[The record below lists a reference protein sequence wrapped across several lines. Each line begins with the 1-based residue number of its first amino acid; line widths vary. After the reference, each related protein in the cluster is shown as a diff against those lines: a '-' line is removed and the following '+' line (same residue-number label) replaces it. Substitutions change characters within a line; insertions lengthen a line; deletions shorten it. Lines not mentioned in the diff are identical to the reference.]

1 MVSSSPASGLEFRHI
16 GGSIQ
21 PVAENFDSL
30 KAVLELDEA
39 LFAVTGLDIISLRAN
54 PKFLEYLDTDKNG
67 KIRTDELKEA
77 IAFMLDALKDGTGVD
92 EESAVLDLNW
102 LDKESATGLEIYR
115 SAKQVLHNIGK
126 EAEEKISLDDLKD
139 QKQINS
145 CVTQNGDGIVTSDSA
160 APELVRTID
169 LAVKFTGGS
178 ADVSGGTGINGKQ
191 LDDFVAA
198 AKTLI
203 FWHKEA
209 DGNTALL
216 PFGERTHEIYGCFS
230 QIKTVVDDYF
240 LSSETLAFLDTDPER
255 LAKKDSIADV
265 RTPADVMQM
274 LRKIAIASPSPDG
287 KLDLGGAI
295 NPLWADRIGRFA
307 ALPEVGEYL
316 DDRKLSAESW
326 RKFSARIAP
335 AADWYERRPA
345 LPALF
350 DTTRQE
356 LEDAVSDEHVDAVK
370 EMIAKDIEAGTALAG
385 IEKLHKL
392 ILFQCNM
399 LDFLKNFLNLGA
411 LFEPGI
417 HSLLQ
422 TGRLIMDGRHFSL
435 AVPVS
440 NLAEHKS
447 IVLGSNICVAY
458 VEVSRGLPAALKKQL
473 LAVAITSGNMRNLFP
488 GKRGVFFDAA
498 GDVYDAKIT
507 DFLRQPV
514 SVSEALKSPFLRLG
528 EFLGKQADKM
538 MTAKSNEAQ
547 QDLGKAITSGKLP
560 QQETKQNQGVSG
572 SMLLMGGGIGL
583 AAIGSSVA
591 FIVKSLQNISIMNII
606 AVLIGIVVVFGGPIV
621 VISLIKLYRRDLGR
635 FLEASG
641 CALNFPMR
649 LSWKLGNFFTM
660 APKRPNS
667 SYLSPEL
674 KARTEKRK
682 YIFRTILLIILLLLL
697 AGTLVAR
704 RICRESCEKAAER
717 KVCPLKKSCTAPK
730 PAVKADVKPAV
741 KADAKPAV
749 KADAKPAVKAD
760 AKPAVK
766 ADAKPAVKADAK
778 DKITGTRS
786 APSRAGN

>member
-21 PVAENFDSL
+21 PVAEKFDSL

-39 LFAVTGLDIISLRAN
+39 LFAVTGLDIISLRADQ
-54 PKFLEYLDTDKNG
+54 KFLEYLDTDKNG

-77 IAFMLDALKDGTGVD
+77 ISFMLDALKDGTGVD
-92 EESAVLDLNW
+92 ERSSVLKLDRLNT
-102 LDKESATGLEIYR
+102 DSATGSEIYK
-115 SAKQVLHNIGK
+115 SARQVLHNIGK
-126 EAEEKISLDDLKD
+126 ETAGEISLEDLKD

-160 APELVRTID
+160 APELVGTID

-178 ADVSGGTGINGKQ
+178 ADVSGSVGINGKQ

-198 AKTLI
+198 AKALI
-203 FWHKEA
+203 AWHKEA
-209 DGNTALL
+209 DGNSTLL
-216 PFGERTHEIYGCFS
+216 PFGERTHEIYACFS
-230 QIKTVVDDYF
+230 QIKSVVDDYF

-274 LRKIAIASPSPDG
+274 LQKIAIATPSPDG
-287 KLDLGGAI
+287 NLDLAGAI
-295 NPLWADRIGRFA
+295 NPLWADKISRFA
-307 ALPEVGEYL
+307 ALPEVAEYL
-316 DDRKLSAESW
+316 NGKKLAAESW
-326 RKFSARIAP
+326 RKFSAKIAP
-335 AADWYERRPA
+335 AADWYGRRPA

-356 LEDAVSDEHVDAVK
+356 LEKAVSDECIDAVR
-370 EMIAKDIEAGTALAG
+370 EMITKDIEAGAALAG

-458 VEVSRGLPAALKKQL
+458 VEISRGLPAALKKQL
-473 LAVAITSGNMRNLFP
+473 LAVAITSGNMRNLFT

-528 EFLGKQADKM
+528 EFLGKQADKI
-538 MTAKSNEAQ
+538 MTSKSSEAQ
-547 QDLGKAITSGKLP
+547 QNLGKAITSGKLP
-560 QQETKQNQGVSG
+560 PQETKQNQGVSG

-591 FIVKSLQNISIMNII
+591 FIVKSLQNISIMNIV
-606 AVLIGIVVVFGGPIV
+606 AVLLGIIIVFGGPIV

-649 LSWKLGNFFTM
+649 LSWKLGNFFTL
-660 APKRPNS
+660 APRRPDS

-674 KARTEKRK
+674 KARAKKRRSV
-682 YIFRTILLIILLLLL
+682 FRTILLILLLLL
-697 AGTLVAR
+697 LIGTFVAR
-704 RICRESCEKAAER
+704 RICRESCGKTADR
-717 KVCPLKKSCTAPK
+717 KVCQPGKSRSTRK
-730 PAVKADVKPAV
+730 PVQKADVKPVQKTDV
-741 KADAKPAV
+741 KPVQQAK
-749 KADAKPAVKAD
+749 AKV
-760 AKPAVK
+760 
-766 ADAKPAVKADAK
+766 
-778 DKITGTRS
+778 TGTQS

>member
-1 MVSSSPASGLEFRHI
+1 MVSSSPASGLEFRRI

-21 PVAENFDSL
+21 PVAEKFDSL

-77 IAFMLDALKDGTGVD
+77 ISFMLDVLKDGTGVD
-92 EESAVLDLNW
+92 ERSPVLK
-102 LDKESATGLEIYR
+102 LDRLDTDSATGGEIYK
-115 SAKQVLHNIGK
+115 SARQVLHNIGK
-126 EAEEKISLDDLKD
+126 ETAEEISLEDLKD
-139 QKQINS
+139 QRQINS

-160 APELVRTID
+160 APELVDTID

-178 ADVSGGTGINGKQ
+178 VDVSGSVGINGKQ
-191 LDDFVAA
+191 LDEFVAA
-198 AKTLI
+198 ARTLI
-203 FWHKEA
+203 AWHREA
-209 DGNTALL
+209 DGNSALL
-216 PFGERTHEIYGCFS
+216 PFGERTHEIHACFS
-230 QIKTVVDDYF
+230 QIKSVVDDYF
-240 LSSETLAFLDTDPER
+240 LSSETLAFLDSDPER

-287 KLDLGGAI
+287 NLDLAGAI
-295 NPLWADRIGRFA
+295 NPLWADKIGRFA
-307 ALPEVGEYL
+307 ALPEVEEYL
-316 DDRKLSAESW
+316 NGRKLAAESW
-326 RKFSARIAP
+326 RKFSAKIAP
-335 AADWYERRPA
+335 AADWYARRPA

-356 LEDAVSDEHVDAVK
+356 LENAVSDERIDAVK

-385 IEKLHKL
+385 VEKLRKL

-440 NLAEHKS
+440 DLAEHKS

-473 LAVAITSGNMRNLFP
+473 LAVAITSGSMRNLFT

-498 GDVYDAKIT
+498 GDVYDAKVT

-528 EFLGKQADKM
+528 EFLGKQADKI
-538 MTAKSNEAQ
+538 MTAKSSEAQ
-547 QDLGKAITSGKLP
+547 QNLGKAITTGKLP

-591 FIVKSLQNISIMNII
+591 FIVKSLQNISIMNIV
-606 AVLIGIVVVFGGPIV
+606 AVLIGILIVFGGPIV

-660 APKRPNS
+660 VPRRPNS

-674 KARTEKRK
+674 KARAKKRRSV
-682 YIFRTILLIILLLLL
+682 FRTILLIILLLLL
-697 AGTLVAR
+697 IGTLVAR
-704 RICRESCEKAAER
+704 HVNRGSCGKTADR
-717 KVCPLKKSCTAPK
+717 NVCPVGRSCSQQR
-730 PAVKADVKPAV
+730 PAQ
-741 KADAKPAV
+741 KADAKPAQ
-749 KADAKPAVKAD
+749 KANAKSKV
-760 AKPAVK
+760 
-766 ADAKPAVKADAK
+766 
-778 DKITGTRS
+778 TGNQPE
-786 APSRAGN
+786 PSRVGN